1 MRSSRANRF
10 RFDRLWTGSL
20 AALLFALA
28 GCNHADAT
36 ADNRVSPVT
45 LTLAFGLSTGSD
57 ASSGL
62 PQALELIAGETLI
75 GFGRDGRPLP
85 RLAQGYSL
93 SPDGLHLAI
102 QLRTNA
108 KFHDGSPVTAEDVSK
123 NLKVRLQSTLGA
135 GFGDVA
141 DVHALSPAEVEI
153 LLKRRSAFVFEA
165 LADAGIRGSDVGQ
178 GQSNGT
184 GPFKI
189 VHLSESGAEM
199 VANEDYYAGRPLIN
213 RIEVRPYSSV
223 RAAWADMLRGR
234 ADMLYEVGPDAIE
247 ILQPS
252 RAVRVITHLRNY
264 QFVGM
269 LNVRQAKLKD
279 PGFRRALNSAI
290 DRQSLVS
297 DVLKGHGLPA
307 DSAVWPSNWA
317 YDSTAP
323 AFAYQ
328 PKETGG
334 ARTKLTC
341 LLGEVALE
349 RFTLAIQQ
357 QLQRI
362 GVDLECELLPIAK
375 VLERVRKGD
384 FDLFLIDLQN
394 GPTLLQAYRTWRTG
408 APRNMG
414 GYSSAKVDAAFDQIN
429 ASANEDEYRAGV
441 AALQRAIYEDPPAL
455 FIAWSERARAVS
467 TRFDVPIE
475 PGRDILGTLRQW
487 KPVPEPALASQN

>member
-1 MRSSRANRF
+1 MRSSRANLF
-10 RFDRLWTGSL
+10 RPDRLWTGSL
-20 AALLFALA
+20 AALLFALTGCDHA
-28 GCNHADAT
+28 GAT
-36 ADNRVSPVT
+36 ADDRASPVT
-45 LTLAFGLSTGSD
+45 LTLAYGLSTSSD
-57 ASSGL
+57 ASTGL

-85 RLAQGYSL
+85 RLARSVEL
-93 SPDGLHLAI
+93 SPDGLHLKI
-102 QLRTNA
+102 LLRTNA
-108 KFHDGSPVTAEDVSK
+108 KFHDGRPVTAKDVSE
-123 NLKVRLQSTLGA
+123 NLRDRLQSTLGA
-135 GFGDVA
+135 GFADVA
-141 DVHALSPAEVEI
+141 EVRASSPAEVEI
-153 LLKRRSAFVFEA
+153 VLKRRSAFVLEA
-165 LADAGIRGSDVGQ
+165 LADAGIRGSEVGE

-189 VHLSESGAEM
+189 VQLSENGAEM
-199 VANEDYYAGRPLIN
+199 VANDDYYAGRPLID

-252 RAVRVITHLRNY
+252 KAVRVISHLRNY

-269 LNVRQAKLKD
+269 LNLRQPKLKD

-328 PKETGG
+328 PREIGG
-334 ARTKLTC
+334 ARIKLTC

-349 RFTLAIQQ
+349 RFALAIQQ

-362 GVDLECELLPIAK
+362 GVDLECELLPVNK
-375 VLERVRKGD
+375 VVARVRQGD

-394 GPTLLQAYRTWRTG
+394 GPTLLQAYRTWRTRS
-408 APRNMG
+408 PRNMG
-414 GYSSAKVDAAFDQIN
+414 GYSNPKVDAALDQISI
-429 ASANEDEYRAGV
+429 SANDDEYRAGV
-441 AALQRAIYEDPPAL
+441 AALQRAIYEDPPAI

-487 KPVPEPALASQN
+487 KPVPEHMLSTQN